1 MSDKKIVQDVDA
13 GEAAIA
19 KAKDFWGKYGKILSI
34 ASIVVI
40 LGIGGWY
47 GYQNFVKK
55 PKEAKATE
63 AIFKAEEYYRMDS
76 ISLALNGDGLN
87 LGFLKVIDKYSG
99 TEAANLASF
108 YAGSCYIKLNENEK
122 AIKFLKKF
130 STSSKAIQARAYK
143 LIADAYGDMG
153 KNKEAFDYYKKAG
166 HEFEKD
172 QANSAEA
179 LFMAAYL
186 AQRTL
191 NDTKAAT
198 ELYKEIK
205 EKYPFSQQANDADNY
220 LAQMGVYTSDN

>member
-19 KAKDFWGKYGKILSI
+19 KAKDFWGKYGKVLSI

-47 GYQNFVKK
+47 GYKQFFKG
-55 PKEAKATE
+55 PKEAKASE

-76 ISLALNGDGLN
+76 VSLALNGDGTHP
-87 LGFLKVIDKYSG
+87 GFLKVIDQYGG
-99 TEAANLASF
+99 TEAGNLACF
-108 YAGSCYIKLNENEK
+108 YAGSCYIKINENEK
-122 AIKFLKKF
+122 AIKYLKKF
-130 STSSKAIQARAYK
+130 STSSKAVQARAYK
-143 LIADAYGDMG
+143 LMGDAYGDLS
-153 KNKEAFDYYKKAG
+153 KFKEAFDYYKKAG

-172 QANSAEA
+172 QSNSAEY

-191 NDTKAAT
+191 NDTKSAT

-205 EKYPFSQQANDADNY
+205 EKYPFTQQANDADNY
-220 LAQMGVYTSDN
+220 LAQMGVYTTDK

>member
-13 GEAAIA
+13 GEAALA

-47 GYQNFVKK
+47 GYQSYVKK
-55 PKEAKATE
+55 PKENKGAE

-76 ISLALNGDGLN
+76 INLALNGDGQY
-87 LGFLKVIDKYSG
+87 LGFLKVSEKYSG
-99 TEAANLASF
+99 TDAGNLANF
-108 YAGSCYIKLNENEK
+108 YAGSCFIKLNENEK
-122 AIKFLKKF
+122 AVKYLKKF
-130 STSSKAIQARAYK
+130 SSSSKQVQARAYK

-172 QANSAEA
+172 QANSAEC
-179 LFMAAYL
+179 LFLAAYL
-186 AQRTL
+186 AQRSL

-205 EKYPFSQQANDADNY
+205 EKYPNTQQAYDADNY
-220 LAQMGVYTSDN
+220 LAQMGVYSVDK